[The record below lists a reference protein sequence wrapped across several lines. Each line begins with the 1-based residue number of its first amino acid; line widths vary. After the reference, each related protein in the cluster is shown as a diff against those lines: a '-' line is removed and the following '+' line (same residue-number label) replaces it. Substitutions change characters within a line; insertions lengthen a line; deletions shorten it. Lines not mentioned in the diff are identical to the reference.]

1 MGLNFQGANAVADA
15 RESGGEVSGTSGL
28 PFSAKETVK
37 EGLYEATHQGLAMTS
52 DPAKDGPVK
61 ATEMAET
68 VGDTAKLTMD
78 GAWKASKETA
88 EQIKDRAGIRQRS
101 SS

>member
-37 EGLYEATHQGLAMTS
+37 EYEAKHQGLAMTS
-52 DPAKDGPVK
+52 DPAKEMDLPSGHRAKIVIVIRPVQGPIDDLRSHG
-61 ATEMAET
+61 
-68 VGDTAKLTMD
+68 VGYRYDV
-78 GAWKASKETA
+78 
-88 EQIKDRAGIRQRS
+88 
-101 SS
+101 